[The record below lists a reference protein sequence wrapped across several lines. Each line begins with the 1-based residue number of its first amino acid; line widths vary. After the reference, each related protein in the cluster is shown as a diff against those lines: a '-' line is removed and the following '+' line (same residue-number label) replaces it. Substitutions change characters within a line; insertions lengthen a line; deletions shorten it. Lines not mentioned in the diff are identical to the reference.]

1 MSELR
6 AKLIGAWRL
15 TASEWFDANGPVE
28 SPLGPEPVGLLMY
41 GESGAVSVQLMRPNQ
56 SNFSDEDWRLASD
69 REKASAW
76 LGYFCYFGTFTVDEV
91 AGTVTHYVE
100 GSWFPNLVGT
110 EQLRTFVFV
119 GNALSLTA
127 QSSLGRVTLVWER
140 FTGSQ

>member
-1 MSELR
+1 MSKLR

-15 TASEWFDANGPVE
+15 RASEWFDASGRVE

-41 GESGAVSVQLMRPNQ
+41 GDSGVVSVQLMRPNQ
-56 SNFSDEDWRLASD
+56 SKFSDDDWRLASD
-69 REKASAW
+69 EEKASAW

-91 AGTVTHYVE
+91 SSTVTHYVK

-110 EQLRTFVFV
+110 EQLRAFVFD

-127 QSSLGRVTLVWER
+127 QSALGRVTLVWER
-140 FTGSQ
+140 FTGSL